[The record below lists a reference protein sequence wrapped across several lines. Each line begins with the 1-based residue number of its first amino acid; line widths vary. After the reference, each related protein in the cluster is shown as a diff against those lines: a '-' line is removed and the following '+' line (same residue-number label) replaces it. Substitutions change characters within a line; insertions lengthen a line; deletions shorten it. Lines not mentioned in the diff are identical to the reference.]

1 MKIEVEQLPYAPDA
15 LAPVISEQTIGFH
28 HGKHL
33 PAYVNALLGLVK
45 DTPLA
50 DQSVEDIFL
59 GAAPGAIYNNAGQ
72 VLNHNL
78 YFGQFAPADKR
89 KAAPEGALLLAIN
102 QTFGSVEKLQ
112 EAMNTAATTLF
123 GSGWAWL
130 ASDKEGK
137 LCIVKCPN
145 ADNPIREGLTPLLC
159 FDVWEHAY
167 YLDFQNR
174 RADHV
179 KALWSII
186 DWEVIEKRYT
196 KG

>member
-1 MKIEVEQLPYAPDA
+1 MKIEAIKLPYAPDA
-15 LAPVISEQTIGFH
+15 LAPVISEETLSFH
-28 HGKHL
+28 YGKHL

-45 DTPLA
+45 DTPNA
-50 DQSVEDIFL
+50 ERSVEDIFL
-59 GAAPGAIYNNAGQ
+59 SAEAGPVYNNAGQ

-78 YFGQFAPADKR
+78 YFGQFAPSATR
-89 KAAPEGALLLAIN
+89 KTTPEGALLYAIET
-102 QTFGSVEKLQ
+102 TFGSVEMLVEQ
-112 EAMNTAATTLF
+112 LSTAAATLF

-130 ASDKEGK
+130 AADKDGK

-145 ADNPIREGLTPLLC
+145 ADNPIRQGLKPLLC

-179 KALWSII
+179 KALWNIV
-186 DWEVIEKRYT
+186 DWSVIEQRYQ
-196 KG
+196 

>member
-1 MKIEVEQLPYAPDA
+1 MRIEVEQLPYAPDA

-45 DTPLA
+45 DSPLA
-50 DQSVEDIFL
+50 ERSVEDIFL

-78 YFGQFAPADKR
+78 YFGQFAPSDKR

-102 QTFGSVEKLQ
+102 QTFESLEKLQ
-112 EAMNTAATTLF
+112 EVMNTAATTLF

-130 ASDKEGK
+130 ACDEEGK

-186 DWEVIEKRYT
+186 DWEVFEKRYT
-196 KG
+196 R

>member
-1 MKIEVEQLPYAPDA
+1 MRIEAEQLPYAPDA

-28 HGKHL
+28 YGKHL
-33 PAYVNALLGLVK
+33 ATYVNTLLGLVK
-45 DTPLA
+45 DTELA
-50 DQSVEDIFL
+50 QRSVEEIYL
-59 GAAPGAIYNNAGQ
+59 GAEPGPVYNNAGQ

-89 KAAPEGALLLAIN
+89 KAAPKGALLKAIN
-102 QTFGSVEKLQ
+102 EAFGSLEGLQ
-112 EAMNTAATTLF
+112 EAMNTTATTLF

-130 ASDKEGK
+130 AADKQGK
-137 LCIVKCPN
+137 LTLQKCPN
-145 ADNPIREGLTPLLC
+145 ADNPLKNGLTPLLC

-179 KALWSII
+179 KALWSLI
-186 DWEVIEKRYT
+186 DWEVIEKRYQ
-196 KG
+196 